1 MSEKLH
7 EEDIE
12 QNFND
17 SELEDIMSEIESLE
31 KEFGGDDTS
40 DEESSLEDI
49 SNEELQM
56 LDADSNEDLTQEEE
70 ALFDSTDE
78 NNDDE
83 FHDESE
89 EISQIVSEVEDE
101 VEEEVEQ
108 KLKFDDIESL
118 EDVQDEFELIKNPD
132 PEVLEKLKVDSFEAE
147 KTKLQKNIDTEIES
161 AVANIS
167 SSTIDE
173 VTNMLNGD
181 SHSIIAEG
189 MVPDEDL
196 EGELQAIAKNHT
208 EQKVEHHVSEEI
220 VDNNLIPLKDNDMSK
235 SNQKQVSEMN
245 FEVSGNIC
253 MKMNFKLSG
262 KDVILHLGEADGLTV
277 ELPGGIKFTVP
288 LEEKKAS

>member
-56 LDADSNEDLTQEEE
+56 LDADSNEDLSQEEE

-89 EISQIVSEVEDE
+89 EISQIVAEVEDE

-181 SHSIIAEG
+181 SHSIISEG

>member
-89 EISQIVSEVEDE
+89 EISQIVAEVEDE

-181 SHSIIAEG
+181 SHSIISEG